1 MTSQID
7 KFLENKDYENL
18 AKELVG
24 MAFYESDYDLA
35 LTTMIKFSNHENE
48 NVRGNAVLGF
58 AHIARNHDKLP
69 KVAFQIVE
77 KALSDESSYVR
88 GHADSAVSDIER
100 VDWCFMGTQ
109 LSQMSRSSQ
118 QSDDSLTDL

>member
-1 MTSQID
+1 MISQIN

-18 AKELVG
+18 AKELAG

-58 AHIARNHDKLP
+58 AHIARNHNKLSEA
-69 KVAFQIVE
+69 AFKIVE
-77 KALSDESSYVR
+77 KALRDKSSYVR
-88 GHADSAVSDIER
+88 GHADSAVSDIKVFIPQVPDF
-100 VDWCFMGTQ
+100 VDEY
-109 LSQMSRSSQ
+109 LNSQNSE
-118 QSDDSLTDL
+118 